1 MANKS
6 DRFPYMNLKKLFYL
20 ILGMISLVLGT
31 IGVFL
36 PVLPTVPLYLL
47 TLFCFARSS
56 ERLHDWF
63 ISTEL
68 YKNNLESYVKK
79 EGMTAAVKLR
89 IFSTVTVMMLISGFF
104 MRRLTYVLVILS
116 VVWLFHL
123 LYLLF
128 GVKTIH
134 PSA

>member
-1 MANKS
+1 MS
-6 DRFPYMNLKKLFYL
+6 LKKLLYL
-20 ILGMISLVLGT
+20 ICGIIALVLGT

-68 YKNNLESYVKK
+68 YKKNLESYVKK
-79 EGMTAAVKLR
+79 EGMTAATKAR
-89 IFSTVTVMMLISGFF
+89 IITSVTILMLISGFF
-104 MRRLTYVLVILS
+104 MRRLTYVLVILA
-116 VVWLFHL
+116 VIWLFHL
-123 LYLLF
+123 LYFLF
-128 GVKTIH
+128 AVKTIRD
-134 PSA
+134 PA